1 MAKAKIAANPDLS
14 KDDKAKIRHQALLAA
29 RERTGASRAASQ
41 FHLTDRQWEAIKE
54 GAISNAMLEA
64 VVRYAEPDRLME
76 LAMPKEKPKLSA
88 NTISRARAMARNG
101 STTSEIADALGISTA
116 SALDALGRC
125 STHELLDNRRQSI

>member
-1 MAKAKIAANPDLS
+1 
-14 KDDKAKIRHQALLAA
+14 
-29 RERTGASRAASQ
+29 
-41 FHLTDRQWEAIKE
+41 
-54 GAISNAMLEA
+54 MLEA

-116 SALDALGRC
+116 SALDALGR
-125 STHELLDNRRQSI
+125 